1 MTAERGEPFAFSCQ
15 RSGNCCSIPGGIVR
29 VTATEVAAIADHLDM
44 PLHAL
49 RSRYLAIGNDRLAE
63 GISNRCV
70 FLQGGR
76 ETSCGIYPVRP
87 EKCRTWPYWP
97 ELATDP
103 EALHRAAALC
113 PGLVINDPATGN
125 SDLAAI
131 GSKEPHTRNDS

>member
-1 MTAERGEPFAFSCQ
+1 
-15 RSGNCCSIPGGIVR
+15 
-29 VTATEVAAIADHLDM
+29 M

-49 RSRYLAIGNDRLAE
+49 RPRYLAIGHDRLAE

-76 ETSCGIYPVRP
+76 ETRCGIYPVRP

-97 ELATDP
+97 ELAADP
-103 EALHRAAALC
+103 EALRRAAALC
-113 PGLVINDPATGN
+113 PGLVLKDPPTSN
-125 SDLAAI
+125 SDSAAT